1 MWRDVNEMKKLVDR
15 ALYYIAVL
23 AKGAAVFSVG
33 KASMGGMYE
42 PKMPEDIIRIQKTEI
57 KDD

>member
-1 MWRDVNEMKKLVDR
+1 MKKLVDR